1 MCRSDFCITANFFN
15 DTFKITKKFS
25 IILKYRGKIKTQF
38 ELHYKLFTLSLERI
52 FIKNVFLQT
61 QFIIHLSVNIFKP
74 SNYRFFSK
82 LPFAKSSLGLGMCR
96 CPWWLHPR
104 RPPARR
110 SGPACCSERARQSTS
125 TWTGEDAAEIVLVLG
140 FLNHGE
146 CLKNVLFFVLIYQ
159 IDI

>member
-1 MCRSDFCITANFFN
+1 MSFWFTHKERQTSSTIPLKLPKN
-15 DTFKITKKFS
+15 S
-25 IILKYRGKIKTQF
+25 IIVKYRGEIRTQF
-38 ELHYKLFTLSLERI
+38 KLHCKLFTLSLERI
-52 FIKNVFLQT
+52 FIKNVFR
-61 QFIIHLSVNIFKP
+61 FHLSVNIFKP